1 MDKNKSVFERLFAIN
16 VNQHIERKKDL
27 TYLSWPYAWAEV
39 KKQYPTATYK
49 IHQFGKKQ
57 LPYIFDEG
65 VGYMVFTSVTIEN
78 LTHTMW
84 LPVMDGANKAMKSE
98 GYTYDTRFK
107 KDIPVE
113 PATMFD
119 INKAI
124 MRCLV
129 KNLAMF
135 GLGLYIY
142 SGEDLP
148 EIEVEKISAKD
159 ASILKSTVEDFD
171 KNSGLYEMILRKYKV
186 NNFKELTQ
194 KQRIEILEGLKEMAG
209 RNEVQN
215 GNNVYSS
222 RKPEGQAKAEG
233 MQN

>member
-1 MDKNKSVFERLFAIN
+1 MNENKSIFETLFEIN
-16 VNQHIERKKDL
+16 VNDHIERKKDL
-27 TYLSWPYAWAEV
+27 TYLSWPYAWAAV

-49 IHQFGKKQ
+49 IHQFGEKQ
-57 LPYIFDEG
+57 LPYFFDEG
-65 VGYMVFTSVTIEN
+65 VGYMVFTDVTIN
-78 LTHTMW
+78 GLTHTMW

-98 GYTYDTRFK
+98 GYTYDTKFR

-119 INKAI
+119 VNKTI

-148 EIEVEKISAKD
+148 EIETEKITAKD
-159 ASILKSTVEDFD
+159 ASILKSVVKSFEEPD
-171 KNSGLYEMILRKYKV
+171 KLYAALLNRYNVKS
-186 NNFKELTQ
+186 FKELTQ
-194 KQRIEILEGLKEMAG
+194 KQRIEILEGLNQISH
-209 RNEVQN
+209 RNETKN
-215 GNNVYSS
+215 GNKVHSIGKS
-222 RKPEGQAKAEG
+222 EGQTATSYEPD
-233 MQN
+233 